1 MKFSEI
7 KQFFSSNKSIRQT
20 IFKNTFWLGISQ
32 VISRGLKFLL
42 VIYIARILGDTDYGK
57 FNFALSLVVF
67 LGLFANLGIGR
78 VANREFSKDRSKEKE
93 YIPSLISLKIFLSF
107 LIIVVI
113 AIIASVFIDDAVTR
127 NAVFVLIIYAAL
139 QQFAEFFHELFRSH
153 QKMEYEAI
161 SVTLN
166 TIFCVSFGLFFLFNI
181 PSVVTLSW
189 AYVIGV
195 AASFFFAFILYQKK
209 YDNLGFV
216 INKDTWKQMLSIA
229 WPIGFMGIFTTLFHK
244 VDSVMLGMWG
254 MMEENGWYGAAY
266 RIMEVCLIPAVLTS
280 KTFFPIFSKAF
291 RGSIEFKPNTSSKAE
306 GSERYSAKRKIFL
319 SQLSILTIIVVPLLV
334 GGIFLASPIIKFVFG
349 AQFTNAVLAFQILM
363 GTTLVMYLQ
372 RGLGQPLIAANYQKL
387 MFRLTFIAAVLNI
400 VLNFILIPQY
410 SLYGAAVATLA
421 TFSLMFV
428 GYLILTK
435 KKLSLS
441 PFDKYYGKVW
451 LGVIISSLLMSV
463 VINLSLIKSFHVV
476 LVILIGALVY
486 SISMLLFDKFLKL
499 DLIKRQ

>member
-1 MKFSEI
+1 MNFSEI

-42 VIYIARILGDTDYGK
+42 VIYVARILGDTDYGK

-78 VANREFSKDRSKEKE
+78 TANREFAKDRSKEKS
-93 YIPSLISLKIFLSF
+93 YLPSLVSLKIFLSILVVL
-107 LIIVVI
+107 LIAVI
-113 AIIASVFIDDAVTR
+113 SAIFIDDSIAR
-127 NAVFVLIIYAAL
+127 NAVFVLMFYAVL
-139 QQFAEFFHELFRSH
+139 NQFAEFFHELFRSH

-166 TIFCVSFGLFFLFNI
+166 TIFCVSFGLFFLFNM
-181 PSVVTLSW
+181 PSVITLSW

-195 AASFFFAFILYQKK
+195 AVSFLFVFLAYQKK
-209 YDNLGFV
+209 YGNLGFV
-216 INKDTWKQMLSIA
+216 IDKSTWKQMLSIA
-229 WPIGFMGIFTTLFHK
+229 WPIGFMGIFTTIFHK
-244 VDSVMLGMWG
+244 VDSMMLGMWG

-291 RGSIEFKPNTSSKAE
+291 RESKEFKDNTSSSPQKDRHF
-306 GSERYSAKRKIFL
+306 SEKRKIFL
-319 SQLSILTIIVVPLLV
+319 SNLSILTIIIIPLSV
-334 GGIFLASPIIKFVFG
+334 GGIFLAPQIIKLVFG
-349 AQFTNAVLAFQILM
+349 PQFMKAVLAFQILM
-363 GTTLVMYLQ
+363 GGIVIMYLQ
-372 RGLGQPLIAANYQKL
+372 RGFGQPLMAANYQKL

-428 GYLILTK
+428 GYLILAK

-441 PFDKYYGKVW
+441 PFNKYYGKVW
-451 LGVIISSLLMSV
+451 LGVIVSSGLMAL
-463 VINLSLIKSFHVV
+463 VINLSFIKSLHVV

-486 SISMLLFDKFLKL
+486 SISILLFDKFLRL